1 MIIKIIP
8 VIVLTSLMLSACGS
22 TSSSDSDTTSE
33 STNEIALD
41 YNNAA
46 VRAVSISGELDRYTF
61 SVTVESP
68 DTGCSQ
74 YADWWEV
81 LRADGSLV
89 YRRILSHSHVTEQ
102 PFARSG
108 GPVQVTDNENIIVR
122 AHMNNIG
129 YGEQVFTGSIANGLT
144 MVTIESSFMEDLA
157 FVDPI
162 PADCAF

>member
-22 TSSSDSDTTSE
+22 TSSSDSDTTSD